1 LAGKK
6 VQSIPI
12 RCPLLKGRID
22 IARARAVVMAPNRLG
37 TGLGDGGE
45 VITRPRD
52 PWAIIATRDHPR
64 KDPCEN
70 SGRAHCTLK

>member
-22 IARARAVVMAPNRLG
+22 IVARDQLW
-37 TGLGDGGE
+37 L
-45 VITRPRD
+45 
-52 PWAIIATRDHPR
+52 
-64 KDPCEN
+64 
-70 SGRAHCTLK
+70 